1 MDNSPLSTYVWEP
14 WPRNPVKPLNVSAGQ
29 DVQCVAA
36 LLYTCH
42 TIIRMLATVGD
53 ILTSGLK
60 PASEIMTSHIV
71 HVILP

>member
-14 WPRNPVKPLNVSAGQ
+14 WPRKALERFSGQ
-29 DVQCVAA
+29 DVQCGAAA

-53 ILTSGLK
+53 ILTSGLQ